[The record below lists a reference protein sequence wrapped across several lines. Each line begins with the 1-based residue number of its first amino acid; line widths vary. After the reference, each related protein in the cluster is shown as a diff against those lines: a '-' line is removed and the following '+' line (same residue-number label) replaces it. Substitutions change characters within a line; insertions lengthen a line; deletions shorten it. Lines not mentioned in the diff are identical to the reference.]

1 MPAAV
6 RTSKLAGLFEHAARL
21 IHGAGHAHG
30 LYPAQWTALRYF
42 SEAGRSRGRVPTVA
56 GLMRFQNMAMSP
68 VARTVRSMVD
78 KGLLERRPNP
88 QDRRAD
94 LIDLTEDGR
103 RLLALD
109 PRQRLEALLDQVP
122 ASQRVVVAEA
132 LQILIDGLLDETDR
146 PAPPPDRS

>member
-42 SEAGRSRGRVPTVA
+42 SETGRDRAPTVA

-68 VARTVRSMVD
+68 VARTVRSMVE

-94 LIDLTEDGR
+94 LIDLTDEGR
-103 RLLALD
+103 RLLELD
-109 PRQRLEALLDQVP
+109 PRQRLEALLDKVP
-122 ASQRVVVAEA
+122 ASQKVVVAEA

-146 PAPPPDRS
+146 SAPPPDRS